1 MDYEEIML
9 MRENRAKKDSQAAIR
24 EHVERRNTI
33 SEETDRNAIWNKIA
47 SPNNFLLQASSPE
60 RLISCF

>member
-9 MRENRAKKDSQAAIR
+9 MRENRAKKESQSIIR
-24 EHVERRNTI
+24 EHVERRKTI

-47 SPNNFLLQASSPE
+47 SLGYDDYDYIDYKKESN
-60 RLISCF
+60 